1 MNITKEQADKVIALA
16 DQIACLG
23 NGERP
28 GNSHG
33 NELGKQI
40 ASIMRGLAED
50 AEPVAIEK
58 YPRVT
63 KSIAETLLGRGLDAL
78 SQGEQERLIFAAQR
92 RLDSVMTQLYT
103 ASLYTSPQAAQ
114 TEAQEREEFEAW
126 YADQD
131 EGDDEPERTYELD
144 EDGMNAL
151 TKHCVWTGWKAG
163 RAGRKV

>member
-1 MNITKEQADKVIALA
+1 MT
-16 DQIACLG
+16 
-23 NGERP
+23 P
-28 GNSHG
+28 
-33 NELGKQI
+33 ELKQLNT
-40 ASIMRGLAED
+40 LAED

-114 TEAQEREEFEAW
+114 K
-126 YADQD
+126 
-131 EGDDEPERTYELD
+131 
-144 EDGMNAL
+144 N
-151 TKHCVWTGWKAG
+151 KA
-163 RAGRKV
+163 